1 MRARSMALAIILALC
16 ISVVQAGEVA
26 QAEDVGK
33 SHSTLERIVKDKR
46 LRVGVVL
53 LAPLAMLNKNN
64 ELIGLEVDV
73 ARRLAADLGVS
84 LELVRTNMPK
94 IIDGLTADRYDL
106 VISGCSVTVPRA
118 LRVEFTAPYYHTA
131 IRLVASKQA
140 APGKD
145 LNYFN
150 SPGVIL
156 GVISGHSEVAVA
168 EKQFPKA
175 SLRFFENEDELLA
188 ALLAGKIPAA
198 VVSDQLIRFNVA
210 FHANK
215 LYLPGGEN
223 LATEAVAIAVRKND
237 HETLH
242 FLNSWLEILDSEG
255 WIKAR
260 RAFWYE
266 HSAWIK
272 DIPGEFP

>member
-1 MRARSMALAIILALC
+1 MALAIILALC
-16 ISVVQAGEVA
+16 ISGVQTGGVA
-26 QAEDVGK
+26 QAEDTG
-33 SHSTLERIVKDKR
+33 SGAALERIVKDKR

-53 LAPLAMLNKNN
+53 LAPLAMLDKNN

-84 LELVRTNMPK
+84 LELVRTNMPE
-94 IIDGLTADRYDL
+94 IIDGLAADRYDL
-106 VISGCSVTVPRA
+106 VISGCSITVPRA
-118 LRVEFTAPYYHTA
+118 LRVEFTTPYYHTD

-145 LNYFN
+145 LDYFN
-150 SPGVIL
+150 SPGVDV

-168 EKQFPKA
+168 EKHFPKA
-175 SLRFFENEDELLA
+175 SLRFFESEGELLT

-215 LYLPGGEN
+215 LYLPGGES
-223 LATEAVAIAVRKND
+223 LSTEAVAMAVRKND
-237 HETLH
+237 YETLH
-242 FLNSWLEILDSEG
+242 FLNSWLEILNSEG
-255 WIKAR
+255 WLKAR

-266 HSAWIK
+266 QSAWIK